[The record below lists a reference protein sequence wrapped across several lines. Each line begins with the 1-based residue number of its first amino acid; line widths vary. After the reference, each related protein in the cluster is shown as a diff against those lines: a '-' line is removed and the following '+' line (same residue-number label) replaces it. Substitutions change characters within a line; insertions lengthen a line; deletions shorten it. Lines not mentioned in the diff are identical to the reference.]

1 MQFHRKLQQ
10 AAWFLPN
17 NERIMNP
24 DPTQAT
30 NTQDTGTDGLK
41 FDLPPGQTPGEGL
54 GTGQTGMKNFNA
66 DEPAEEANEA
76 NWNAATGNG
85 QQSEETSIADQDDAT
100 V

>member
-1 MQFHRKLQQ
+1 MISANK
-10 AAWFLPN
+10 PGV
-17 NERIMNP
+17 MNP
-24 DPTQAT
+24 DPTKAT

-66 DEPAEEANEA
+66 DEPKKEADESD
-76 NWNAATGNG
+76 WNAATGDG
-85 QQSEETSIADQDDAT
+85 QKSEEVSTRDQDNST